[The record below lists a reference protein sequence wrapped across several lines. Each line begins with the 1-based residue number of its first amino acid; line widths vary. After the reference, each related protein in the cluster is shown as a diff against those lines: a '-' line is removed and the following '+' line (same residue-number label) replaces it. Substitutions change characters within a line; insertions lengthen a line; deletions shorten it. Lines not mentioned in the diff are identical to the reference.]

1 MNKIKRSLGEH
12 IFEKFNIAFLILLM
26 FIMVY
31 PVWHVLCASFS
42 DGNQIVGYSGLL
54 LFPRGFTVQAYK
66 MMAMNPMII
75 GGYCNTIFIVV
86 VGVSINIILTSVAA
100 YFLSRKDVFFRNHLM
115 LMIVFT
121 MYFSGGLIPFY
132 FTVKDVGLTNTL
144 WALIIPNAISTF
156 NLIIMRTS
164 FMNIPDSLDESAKLD
179 GAGHFTMLFRIVLP
193 LSKAVVAVMVLY
205 YSVAHWNAWFNAML
219 FLENRKLF
227 PLQLVLREIVIQ
239 GDTSSMTQNISS
251 GDKLSI
257 GETIKYAVT
266 VVATIPILCLYPFVQ
281 KHFAKGVMIGALKG

>member
-1 MNKIKRSLGEH
+1 
-12 IFEKFNIAFLILLM
+12 
-26 FIMVY
+26 
-31 PVWHVLCASFS
+31 
-42 DGNQIVGYSGLL
+42 
-54 LFPRGFTVQAYK
+54 
-66 MMAMNPMII
+66 
-75 GGYCNTIFIVV
+75 
-86 VGVSINIILTSVAA
+86 
-100 YFLSRKDVFFRNHLM
+100 
-115 LMIVFT
+115 
-121 MYFSGGLIPFY
+121 
-132 FTVKDVGLTNTL
+132 
-144 WALIIPNAISTF
+144 
-156 NLIIMRTS
+156 
-164 FMNIPDSLDESAKLD
+164 MNIPDSLDESAKLD